1 MTQQTEE
8 QTFLLAEQL
17 LLYEI
22 CRPDDELLEEYEDVA
37 DEVQQ
42 IEHMV
47 YSLKDGYPT
56 DHKIKALYHFNNEWF
71 PDLLPAKELAV
82 YADLME
88 KTKAYLEKVS
98 L

>member
-1 MTQQTEE
+1 MLQQTEE

-17 LLYEI
+17 LLYDI
-22 CRPDDELLEEYEDVA
+22 CRPDDELLEEYEDIA
-37 DEVQQ
+37 DEVKQ

-47 YSLKDGYPT
+47 YSLKGGYPT
-56 DHKIKALYHFNNEWF
+56 DDKIKALYHFNNEWF

-88 KTKAYLEKVS
+88 RTKAYLEKVG

>member
-1 MTQQTEE
+1 MTQQTED

-42 IEHMV
+42 IERMV
-47 YSLKDGYPT
+47 YSLKAEYPT

-71 PDLLPAKELAV
+71 PDLLPAKELAL
-82 YADLME
+82 YANLME
-88 KTKAYLEKVS
+88 RTKAYLEKVS